1 MLYVH
6 FSVAV
11 DLCNSVTDV
20 ELLTVSV
27 CPPKSALKTIMF
39 QAISNADRFCGCTV
53 QQNGS
58 ANQVIT
64 LYIHMLT

>member
-27 CPPKSALKTIMF
+27 CPPKSTLKTIMF
-39 QAISNADRFCGCTV
+39 QAISNVDRMH
-53 QQNGS
+53 S
-58 ANQVIT
+58 AT
-64 LYIHMLT
+64 EWER

>member
-27 CPPKSALKTIMF
+27 CPPKSTLKLSCFRRSPMPTGFADAQCNRMGALT
-39 QAISNADRFCGCTV
+39 R
-53 QQNGS
+53 
-58 ANQVIT
+58 
-64 LYIHMLT
+64 